1 MSTKTT
7 FKRVALVAV
16 AALGFGVLTSVSP
29 ANAGASTSSFSVNT
43 SSVTV
48 VTNGTNAN
56 EVTLGAIFKIS
67 LRNVETT
74 AAGHALQSGETLTV
88 SVVGVP
94 TGTAATP
101 KAVGTDGGE
110 LTIAKLAPGLDNGA
124 PYSTGQTWSASGAT
138 AREIAYGAAD
148 TSVFKNNAGN
158 VAADSFSNAYYIGV
172 TPTAG
177 QNDVIGEGTY
187 TLRLRLTSGNG
198 SLLVQ
203 DTLVKVTFVNGAVNS
218 GAILTATATG
228 SFPAATA
235 HTLYS
240 ATKNI
245 KATITDANGGVLIGE
260 DTAGTHNIADLTV
273 DMVDK
278 DGTLVAGATGLTEVD
293 DASTSD
299 HAYTATTT
307 GFADAAAANIAS
319 SRNGTYGI
327 TGTTSSFPVAQI
339 GSTNLIRVRYGAS
352 SATGAITIINTATT
366 GTTGSFSVKA
376 TGLPV
381 TDVSPS
387 WTLPLSTTA
396 ATVKVSGQTAG
407 AAVVF
412 TVTWATTATGSVSPK
427 SATPQVVYADST
439 GAATLDLTNSAPTDG
454 ATAKIVVTGLAS
466 NPAEQTIT
474 WKKSAATTITVDIN
488 GAYVALLSTNKATAT
503 VVDSFGA
510 PVAGVQLVPLISGSN
525 ASSSRTYAAVT
536 TDAAGQASYSWTD
549 ALAVA
554 AGTDTV
560 KFTVLG
566 GTVNGSGTITY
577 AATAPAATA
586 LTSFYNADP
595 ATTSSYTAVTT
606 AVPTTGIY
614 VDGVSSKFAVKIN
627 RNNSKPI
634 TAAASQDSLKIRV
647 RAGVAGVKV
656 TATGTA
662 GVWFLGAANLAA
674 STVSAYSDEWGDA
687 YFVVGSTKA
696 GANTVTFT
704 SGTVTTTAAFW
715 SESAAANARFVTLTG
730 SKTGVANGDLNSYVV
745 TVTDRYG
752 NPMGSQTV
760 SISASGAAVL
770 GNGGTVASYTTDS
783 TGTFQ
788 FTGTSLNAAGGTGT
802 FKVSV
807 PTTTEFASIAGY
819 SGTSSIDSSVA
830 AANNSATLEV
840 VFAAG
845 DSAAASNAQAAT
857 DAAAEATDAAN
868 AATDAANAAA
878 EAADAATAAAQDAAD
893 AVAALS
899 TQVSEMVNALKKQI
913 TALTNLVIKIQKKV
927 KA

>member
-1 MSTKTT
+1 M
-7 FKRVALVAV
+7 
-16 AALGFGVLTSVSP
+16 
-29 ANAGASTSSFSVNT
+29 ANA
-43 SSVTV
+43 
-48 VTNGTNAN
+48 
-56 EVTLGAIFKIS
+56 
-67 LRNVETT
+67 
-74 AAGHALQSGETLTV
+74 AAGAQSIQAGETLTAT
-88 SVVGVP
+88 VVAGP
-94 TGTAATP
+94 TVDTNAVALTTSTLLNAAVAFSNVTP
-101 KAVGTDGGE
+101 ASS
-110 LTIAKLAPGLDNGA
+110 DNGTT
-124 PYSTGQTWSASGAT
+124 YSSHTTTASWNTVSSGTCAAGVFTSACT
-138 AREIAYGAAD
+138 AVNDNAK
-148 TSVFKNNAGN
+148 TSTTDISSYFLRVLPGNN
-158 VAADSFSNAYYIGV
+158 FTIGS
-172 TPTAG
+172 
-177 QNDVIGEGTY
+177 GTY
-187 TLRLRLTSGNG
+187 TIRLRLTNNAGA
-198 SLLVQ
+198 LLVQ

-218 GAILTATATG
+218 GALISVATSG

-235 HTLYS
+235 QATYS
-240 ATKNI
+240 STRYA
-245 KATITDANGGVLIGE
+245 KATVTDANGGQLVSE
-260 DTAGTHNIADLTV
+260 TTAGTTTAPAVTV
-273 DMVDK
+273 DLLDK
-278 DGTLVAGATGLTEVD
+278 DSTLITGATGLAAVD
-293 DASTSD
+293 DATTAD
-299 HAYTATTT
+299 NAYTSTAATDYTLT
-307 GFADAAAANIAS
+307 NTNVSKAI
-319 SRNGTYGI
+319 NGVYGI
-327 TGTTSSFPVAQI
+327 TADANSFPVAQI
-339 GSTNLIRVRYGAS
+339 GATNLIRARYGAS
-352 SATGAITIINTATT
+352 SGTAAVTIINTATI
-366 GTTGSFSVKA
+366 GTTGAFSVKA

-381 TDVSPS
+381 TNVSPD

-396 ATVKVSGQTAG
+396 ATVKVSGQTPG

-427 SATPQVVYADST
+427 SGTPQVVYADST

-454 ATAKIVVTGLAS
+454 ASASITVAGLAN
-466 NPAEQTIT
+466 NPATQTIT
-474 WKKSAATTITVDIN
+474 WKKSTATIITVDID
-488 GAYVALLSTNKATAT
+488 GAYVALLSANKATAT
-503 VVDSFGA
+503 VLDSFGA
-510 PVAGVQLVPLISGSN
+510 PVAGVQLVPSIVTGSSN
-525 ASSSRTYAAVT
+525 ASSTRTYAAVT

-577 AATAPAATA
+577 AATAPVATA
-586 LTSFYNADP
+586 LTGFYNADP
-595 ATTSSYTAVTT
+595 TTTSSYTAVVT

-614 VDGVSSKFAVKIN
+614 VDGVSSKFPVKIN

-634 TAAASQDSLKIRV
+634 TVAASQDSLKIRV

-656 TATGTA
+656 TATGTS
-662 GVWFLGAANLAA
+662 GVWFLGTSNLAV
-674 STVSAYSDEWGDA
+674 STTSAYADQWGDV
-687 YFVVGSTKA
+687 YFVAGSTKA

-704 SGTVTTTAAFW
+704 SGTVTSTAAFW
-715 SESAAANARFVTLTG
+715 SDSAAANARFVTLTG

-770 GNGGTVASYTTDS
+770 GGGGTVASYTTDS

-830 AANNSATLEV
+830 AANNSATIAVE
-840 VFAAG
+840 FTAG
-845 DSAAASNAQAAT
+845 DSAAAANAQAAA

-899 TQVSEMVNALKKQI
+899 AQVADLISGLKAQL